1 MLSKTG
7 KRKQAHIVPS
17 SFERKRVLRPL
28 PRRRSLGYSG
38 KTMEADSDPQSTAPQ
53 ANEGSQLQIEQLR
66 VLANAAIEGLAIHK
80 DGVIVVANDVLA
92 RMVGKVSAA
101 ELVGTQIFQYA
112 APQSRATILAH
123 MQNNTA
129 TPYEVVG
136 QRADGTEFPVELRA
150 KTVMI
155 DGETLRV
162 SSILDLSD
170 KKRMESDLAKS
181 QADYQMLFEK
191 AADGIGI
198 ARTDGTIL
206 SYNPSVSKL
215 LGYERDELVGRSIAS
230 VVSKEN
236 QSEAPIR
243 WQDLREG
250 KPIKAE
256 RTLVRKDG
264 SLVQV
269 ELNSSPLDNGRLLT
283 VFRDVTERNQL
294 REQLLQSQKLESV
307 GRLAGGI
314 AHDFNTLLTV
324 VMGNADLLRRRLA
337 DRDPAL
343 GGMAA
348 DIAQAAERGS
358 ELTSQLLTFSR
369 RQLVERVALS
379 LNDVA
384 RESERMMR
392 RLIGEDVEV
401 QLDLDAELPAT
412 LVNRAQMLQ
421 VLMNLVINSRDA
433 MPKGGRITLQTRA
446 VKEAT
451 GKTGVSLIVTDTG
464 VGMSKETL
472 QRAFEPFFST
482 KPVGEGTGLGLATV
496 YGIVTQS
503 GGRIELASDL
513 GKGSVVTMLFPA
525 LEHPPRDAARLRA
538 MAPMDAR
545 RGTIVL
551 VEDEPAVAEVTRR
564 ILQAQ
569 GYTVHV
575 AASPGQ
581 ALTLIDQVQTFDLLI
596 TDVVMPELNG
606 YELAQRIKHDRPTL
620 KVLYASGY
628 AEDRRGNGASDVTHF
643 LAKPF
648 TTDALLNKVREILNG

>member
-1 MLSKTG
+1 MT
-7 KRKQAHIVPS
+7 V
-17 SFERKRVLRPL
+17 
-28 PRRRSLGYSG
+28 
-38 KTMEADSDPQSTAPQ
+38 DSDPSATA
-53 ANEGSQLQIEQLR
+53 ASIGGLRLEIEHLR
-66 VLANAAIEGLAIHK
+66 VLANAAFEGLAIHK
-80 DGVIVVANDVLA
+80 DGIIVVANDVLA
-92 RMVGKVSAA
+92 RMVGRSSAA
-101 ELVGTQIFQYA
+101 ELIGTNIFLYA
-112 APQSRATILAH
+112 APQSRETIVAH
-123 MQNNTA
+123 MRNNTA

-136 QRADGTEFPVELRA
+136 LRADGSEFPVELQA
-150 KTVMI
+150 KTVVI
-155 DGETLRV
+155 NGETLRV
-162 SSILDLSD
+162 SAILDLSE
-170 KKRMESDLAKS
+170 KKRMENDLAQT
-181 QADYQMLFEK
+181 QADYQMLWER

-198 ARTDGTIL
+198 AKMDGTIL
-206 SYNPSVSKL
+206 SYNPSVAKL
-215 LGYERDELVGRSIAS
+215 LGYDRDELIGRSIGS

-236 QSEAPIR
+236 QAEAPIR

-250 KPIKAE
+250 RPVKAE

-269 ELNSSPLDNGRLLT
+269 ELNTSPLDRTRLLT

-314 AHDFNTLLTV
+314 AHDFNNLLTV

-337 DRDPAL
+337 DRDAAL
-343 GGMAA
+343 AAMAG
-348 DIAQAAERGS
+348 DIAQAAQRGS

-369 RQLVERVALS
+369 RQLVERTALS
-379 LNDVA
+379 LNEVA

-401 QLDLDAELPAT
+401 QLDLDANLPAT

-433 MPKGGRITLQTRA
+433 MPKGGRITLQTRS
-446 VKEAT
+446 VTET
-451 GKTGVSLIVTDTG
+451 QGKTGVGLVVSDTG

-482 KPVGEGTGLGLATV
+482 KPVGEGTGLGLSTV

-513 GKGSVVTMLFPA
+513 GKGSVVTMVFPA
-525 LEHPPRDAARLRA
+525 LEHPVRDANPARS
-538 MAPMDAR
+538 MAPLNQ
-545 RGTIVL
+545 GKGIIVL
-551 VEDEPAVAEVTRR
+551 VEDEPAVAEVTKR

-575 AASPGQ
+575 APGPN
-581 ALTLIDQVQTFDLLI
+581 AAMTLVDQVQAFDLLI
-596 TDVVMPELNG
+596 TDVVMPDLNG
-606 YELAQRIKHDRPTL
+606 YELAERIKRDRPAL

-628 AEDRRGNGASDVTHF
+628 AEDRRGQNNDDATHF

-648 TTDALLNKVREILNG
+648 STDALLNKVRDLLGS

>member
-1 MLSKTG
+1 MT
-7 KRKQAHIVPS
+7 
-17 SFERKRVLRPL
+17 
-28 PRRRSLGYSG
+28 
-38 KTMEADSDPQSTAPQ
+38 ADSDPGATAPNL
-53 ANEGSQLQIEQLR
+53 AGLQLEIEHLR
-66 VLANAAIEGLAIHK
+66 VLANAAFEGLAIHK
-80 DGVIVVANDVLA
+80 DGIIVVANDVLA
-92 RMVGKVSAA
+92 RMVGRASAA
-101 ELVGTQIFQYA
+101 ELVGTDIFKYA
-112 APQSRATILAH
+112 APQSRDIIIAH
-123 MQNNTA
+123 MRNNTA

-136 QRADGTEFPVELRA
+136 MRADGSEFPVELQA
-150 KTVMI
+150 KTVVI
-155 DGETLRV
+155 NGETFRV
-162 SSILDLSD
+162 SAILDLSD
-170 KKRMESDLAKS
+170 KKRMESDLAKT
-181 QADYQMLFEK
+181 QADYQMLWER

-198 ARTDGTIL
+198 AKTDGTIL
-206 SYNPSVSKL
+206 SYNPSVAKL
-215 LGYERDELVGRSIAS
+215 LGYDRNELIGRSIAS
-230 VVSKEN
+230 VVSKQN

-250 KPIKAE
+250 RPVKAE
-256 RTLVRKDG
+256 RSLVRKDG
-264 SLVQV
+264 TEVQV
-269 ELNSSPLDNGRLLT
+269 ELNTSPLDSARLLT

-314 AHDFNTLLTV
+314 AHDFNNLLTV
-324 VMGNADLLRRRLA
+324 VMGNADLLRRRLS
-337 DRDPAL
+337 DRDGAL
-343 GGMAA
+343 AGMAS
-348 DIAQAAERGS
+348 DIAQAAQRGS

-369 RQLVERVALS
+369 RQLVERTALS

-401 QLDLDAELPAT
+401 LLDLDADLPAA

-433 MPKGGRITLQTRA
+433 MPKGGRITLQTRGVA
-446 VKEAT
+446 EAP
-451 GKTGVSLIVTDTG
+451 GKTNVMLVVRDTG

-482 KPVGEGTGLGLATV
+482 KPVGEGTGLGLSTV

-525 LEHPPRDAARLRA
+525 LEQRARDAKPARTA
-538 MAPMDAR
+538 APLNL
-545 RGTIVL
+545 GKGIIVL

-575 AASPGQ
+575 APSPSD
-581 ALTLIDQVQTFDLLI
+581 ALILVDEVSAFDLLI
-596 TDVVMPELNG
+596 TDVVMPDLNG
-606 YELAQRIKHDRPTL
+606 YELAQRIKRDRPAL

-628 AEDRRGNGASDVTHF
+628 AEDRHGQSHEAQEATHF

-648 TTDALLNKVREILNG
+648 STDALLDKVRDLLGR